1 MQVRYTLVLRY
12 FNTPTAFED
21 GKSESELN
29 QLAWMSRETG
39 SGRVMLSRLC
49 QFSVESRAGGGGQG
63 TPSSNAD
70 LLAAFYGT
78 GAFCT
83 SVKMT
88 QEVALTVHFINGEAL
103 K

>member
-1 MQVRYTLVLRY
+1 
-12 FNTPTAFED
+12 
-21 GKSESELN
+21 
-29 QLAWMSRETG
+29 
-39 SGRVMLSRLC
+39 MLSRLC
-49 QFSVESRAGGGGQG
+49 QFSVESRAGGGGRG
-63 TPSSNAD
+63 TPSNASNAD